1 MKTYEIPSFFFNFIL
16 TFRKNLERKVFSIA
30 RQNSAWLNFWEP
42 SQTLAIPNYW
52 KAKLSN
58 SPSLD
63 LLEFPPLDVFHNFCD
78 DFLDEISGCFF
89 FLKFLFKKK
98 NWKWVLD
105 IIFDFRKRQNIFTSP
120 IGWFEIKRKN
130 KKWSSWGISRSS
142 FFFLWLL
149 YGHSYSNG
157 KWKFSWE

>member
-1 MKTYEIPSFFFNFIL
+1 VKTYEIPSFFFYFIL
-16 TFRKNLERKVFSIA
+16 TFRKNLESKVFSIA
-30 RQNSAWLNFWEP
+30 RHSAWLNFWEP
-42 SQTLAIPNYW
+42 SQTLAILNYW

-98 NWKWVLD
+98 KLEVSFGHN
-105 IIFDFRKRQNIFTSP
+105 FRFPQASKYFYLSNRMIRNQKEKQEMIELRNFQ
-120 IGWFEIKRKN
+120 IKLFFSMVTL
-130 KKWSSWGISRSS
+130 WSLVFQW
-142 FFFLWLL
+142 
-149 YGHSYSNG
+149 
-157 KWKFSWE
+157 